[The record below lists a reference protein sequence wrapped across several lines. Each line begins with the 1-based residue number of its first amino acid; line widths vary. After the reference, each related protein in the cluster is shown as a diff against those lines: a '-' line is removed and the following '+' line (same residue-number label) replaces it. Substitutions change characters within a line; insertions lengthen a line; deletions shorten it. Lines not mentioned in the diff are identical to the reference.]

1 MIKVKH
7 PLDEC
12 NINQENFIN
21 SLPEPKRRFK
31 SLMFSH
37 GNAAYR
43 YHLKGFEL
51 SNKLD
56 FEEWIEG
63 LDDGAFKSDMKA
75 KGFEKCK
82 TVASFTRHVQERNN
96 SGFDKFIENLM
107 GTDDYKEYMSL
118 VNC

>member
-7 PLDEC
+7 PLEEC

-21 SLPEPKRRFK
+21 SLSEPERRSK

-43 YHLKGFEL
+43 YHHRGAEL

-63 LDDGAFKSDMKA
+63 LEDGAFKRDMRA
-75 KGFEKCK
+75 KGFEQCK
-82 TVASFTRHVQERNN
+82 TVMGFTRHVQERND
-96 SGFDKFIENLM
+96 SGFNKFVETLM
-107 GTDDYKEYMSL
+107 GTEDYKEYMSQ
-118 VNC
+118 VS